1 MTSLVL
7 GVPAVQCCG
16 RPFLGCSS
24 AMTRSVLHKPALVG
38 DAFYLLLHDRVSGR
52 PHLAP
57 RITHLAMGAAIL
69 CELFLAGLLTLY
81 PRRGDEDVVALPKR
95 YSGFPDLVEH
105 LVVGEIHT
113 EFHPPGGWR
122 RML

>member
-57 RITHLAMGAAIL
+57 RNTHLSIGAAIL
-69 CELFLAGLLTLY
+69 CELFLTGLLTV
-81 PRRGDEDVVALPKR
+81 RRRYGHEDVVAAAQR
-95 YSGFPDLVEH
+95 YPVFPDLVQH
-105 LVVGEIHT
+105 RVLAEIQT
-113 EFHPPGGWR
+113 EAQPPGAWMR
-122 RML
+122 